1 MFLELIYFRRRV
13 DMDLSKLSDYELSIL
28 PELIEKEVKS
38 RKYGTSLIF
47 YYRQDD
53 TVFWFKNPEEC
64 LKVFKEEA
72 ECEMF
77 DIYDF
82 PTEIGKYKISNDKY
96 NKLENSGICLNRF
109 DFQYD

>member
-1 MFLELIYFRRRV
+1 M
-13 DMDLSKLSDYELSIL
+13 SKLSDYELSIL

-64 LKVFKEEA
+64 LKVFIEEA